1 MQPRGWPLRIQDILD
16 AIAKIERFTSDH
28 GLDSFQQ
35 DEMAMDAVIRN
46 FEIIGEAARF
56 IPADVEARHP

>member
-1 MQPRGWPLRIQDILD
+1 MLPRGWPLRIQDILD

-35 DEMAMDAVIRN
+35 D
-46 FEIIGEAARF
+46 
-56 IPADVEARHP
+56 